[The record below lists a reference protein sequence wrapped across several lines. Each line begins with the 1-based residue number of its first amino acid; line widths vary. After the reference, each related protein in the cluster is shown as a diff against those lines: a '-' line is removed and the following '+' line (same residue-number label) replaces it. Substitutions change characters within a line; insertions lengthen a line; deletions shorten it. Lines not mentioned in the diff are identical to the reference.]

1 MPRTLTEPGAEEL
14 SSLKAWTLSS
24 DGRSLRRSIEFVNFG
39 EAFAFMTRVAMRAEQ
54 LDHHPDW
61 ANVWRRVDIRLS
73 THDTGG
79 ITNLDVQLARFIDSI
94 APPPPLP

>member
-1 MPRTLTEPGAEEL
+1 MPRTLTKPDAEEL
-14 SSLKAWTLSS
+14 STLAAWTLAA
-24 DGRSLRRSIEFVNFG
+24 DRRSLSRSIEFLNFN

-61 ANVWRRVDIRLS
+61 SNVWRRVDIRLS

-94 APPPPLP
+94 APPTPLP